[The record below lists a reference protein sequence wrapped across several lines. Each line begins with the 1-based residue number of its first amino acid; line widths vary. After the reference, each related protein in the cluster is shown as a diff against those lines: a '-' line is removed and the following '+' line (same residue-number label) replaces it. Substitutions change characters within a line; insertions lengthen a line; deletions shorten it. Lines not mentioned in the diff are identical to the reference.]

1 MLCQRCKKSGATVHV
16 TDLVGEPKELHLC
29 EECAEEE
36 GIRVKSSVPINTI
49 LEDFIKHQVAS
60 QEMSDLTCP
69 ECGTSFLTFRQQG
82 VLGCPH
88 DYEAFD
94 KPLTS
99 LIAQAHEGATRH
111 VGKVPN
117 KASSTQKKQHLV
129 IKLRHQLQEA
139 VEQEKY
145 EEAAKLR
152 DQLKELEDK

>member
-1 MLCQRCKKSGATVHV
+1 MLCQRCKKSTATVHV

-69 ECGTSFLTFRQQG
+69 ECGISFLQFRQQG

-88 DYEAFD
+88 DYDAFE
-94 KPLTS
+94 KALMPM
-99 LIAQAHEGATRH
+99 IAQAHEGATRH

-129 IKLRHQLQEA
+129 IKLRRELQEA
-139 VEQEKY
+139 VEQENY
-145 EEAAKLR
+145 EAAARLR